1 MKKKTARIILTLR
14 RPFYDFIQ
22 LEQSSGIIL
31 IGVTFL
37 SLILANSR
45 FSEPFLAFW
54 EQHLAITLSN
64 FALNK
69 SLLHWVNDGLMAVF
83 FLLVG
88 LEIKR
93 ELLEGELST
102 LRQAMLPIVAALGGM
117 VVPALIYA
125 LFNYNTTTA
134 SGWGIPMATD
144 IAFALA
150 ILSLLG
156 NKVPT
161 SLKVFLTALA
171 IIDDLGAVI
180 VIAVFYTS
188 DLSFSD
194 LFRALLIFAGLLVL
208 NRLRVKKLFVYV
220 VLGLVMW
227 YFMYKSG
234 VHATVAGVLLALTIP
249 YKTALPKVQL
259 LHLLQEK
266 FNNIRKSIQFPETTS
281 RMIMEEVEDIM
292 YRTSSVSQKLEHAL
306 HGYVLYLIMPVFA
319 MANTGLVIEGN
330 LFSNLAS
337 PIGLGI
343 LAGLVIG
350 KPLGII
356 LFCWLAVKTRIAY
369 LPEKTTWL
377 HLTGAGFLGGIGFTM
392 SIFITLLAFG
402 DVAHQDISKLAILIA
417 SILAAVIGYI
427 ILNFSTLPDTDEIEN
442 ASPEGTLDSFQ
453 ANPVGKLVKADSQQ
467 DSRNRKAGK

>member
-1 MKKKTARIILTLR
+1 
-14 RPFYDFIQ
+14 
-22 LEQSSGIIL
+22 
-31 IGVTFL
+31 
-37 SLILANSR
+37 
-45 FSEPFLAFW
+45 
-54 EQHLAITLSN
+54 
-64 FALNK
+64 
-69 SLLHWVNDGLMAVF
+69 
-83 FLLVG
+83 
-88 LEIKR
+88 
-93 ELLEGELST
+93 
-102 LRQAMLPIVAALGGM
+102 
-117 VVPALIYA
+117 
-125 LFNYNTTTA
+125 
-134 SGWGIPMATD
+134 
-144 IAFALA
+144 
-150 ILSLLG
+150 
-156 NKVPT
+156 
-161 SLKVFLTALA
+161 
-171 IIDDLGAVI
+171 
-180 VIAVFYTS
+180 
-188 DLSFSD
+188 
-194 LFRALLIFAGLLVL
+194 
-208 NRLRVKKLFVYV
+208 
-220 VLGLVMW
+220 MW